1 MKQTFKKIG
10 GIIMSTISLKS
21 NCDGNQVDLKKK
33 KKKKKK
39 EFQPITSTPDS
50 RLVAPDSRL
59 VARET
64 CLISTTQ
71 IKFNQVDS

>member
-21 NCDGNQVDLKKK
+21 NCDGNQVDL
-33 KKKKKK
+33 KKKKK

>member
-10 GIIMSTISLKS
+10 GIIMSTKSLKS
-21 NCDGNQVDLKKK
+21 NCDGNQVDLKKE
-33 KKKKKK
+33 KKKKK
-39 EFQPITSTPDS
+39 EFQPMTSTLDN
-50 RLVAPDSRL
+50 RL